1 MTETLLFATL
11 LSPVV
16 VGLVE
21 VAKQTFKL
29 GTQYAPITALG
40 LGVLVGIAASPFTE
54 MDLLLRA
61 WAGGL
66 AGLAAMGLFDL
77 YKKM

>member
-1 MTETLLFATL
+1 MTETLLFATI

-29 GTQYAPITALG
+29 GTQYAPITALT
-40 LGVLVGIAASPFTE
+40 LGILVGIAAVPFTE
-54 MDLLLRA
+54 MDWLLRA

-77 YKKM
+77 YKKI

>member
-1 MTETLLFATL
+1 MSETLLFATL

-29 GTQYAPITALG
+29 GTQYAPITALA

-66 AGLAAMGLFDL
+66 AGLASMGLFDL